1 MRYET
6 LEVVGGGTFTQGIA
20 ETDEDREFILAE
32 VKAGRATIG
41 DGWSRKDR
49 ERVARE
55 MKAEE
60 EARKKQEAEQK

>member
-1 MRYET
+1 MKYIEYDT
-6 LEVVGGGTFTQGIA
+6 IDGGKVTRRLA
-20 ETDEDREFILAE
+20 ETDEERALLHAE
-32 VKAGRATIG
+32 AMAGKIEIG